1 MMHLVLG
8 GARSGKSRH
17 GLSLV
22 ADYVA
27 KGYECLFVAT
37 AQGLDE
43 EMRARIA
50 RHQDE
55 RREDGLPW
63 QTLEC
68 PLHLSACIETHAR
81 EKRVILVDCLTL
93 WLTNQLLEGDDWP
106 SAKAALLRALE
117 TAPGAVVLI
126 SNEVGCGVVP
136 ADPLSR
142 RYVDEAGWLHQ
153 AIAQRAQQVVLV
165 IAGLPLILKDETSQ
179 GAKE

>member
-1 MMHLVLG
+1 MIHLVLG

-17 GLSLV
+17 GVALV

-43 EMRARIA
+43 EMQARIA

-55 RREDGLPW
+55 RRWDGLPW

-68 PLHLSACIETHAR
+68 PLDLSACIDNHAR

-93 WLTNQLLEGDDWP
+93 WLSNQLLQGDWQQ
-106 SAKAALLRALE
+106 AKAALLSSLQS
-117 TAPGAVVLI
+117 APGSIVLI
-126 SNEVGCGVVP
+126 SNEVGWGVVP

-142 RYVDEAGWLHQ
+142 RFVDEAGWLHQ
-153 AIAQRAQQVVLV
+153 AIAELADSVVLV
-165 IAGLPLILKDETSQ
+165 SAGLPLYLK
-179 GAKE
+179 GAAAVS